1 MTADTVPARRIAA
14 RGRTGDRGAD
24 VDTAGPA
31 TRGRA
36 ARTRRGR
43 PRFGLR
49 SVVLIVIGVGFAFP
63 IGWMILS
70 AFKSDQS
77 IVTDAFPLSWRS
89 FLPAHPTLGNFSY
102 LFGHL
107 GFGRNYFNTIFV
119 SACQVAL
126 TIVVCTLAGY
136 AFGRLQFPGRD
147 LFFGLTLLGAFVPVE
162 AMVVPMY
169 HVTKGLGL
177 LSTYPGIFLPFVF
190 SPFGIYLMRQ
200 SFKSLP
206 DATFEASEL
215 DGGGVWRTFWHVGLP
230 GVRPAIASLVLIQ
243 FIGSWSNYFWPL
255 VAVQDPHK
263 QLAQVAMTGYADN
276 ANTPLYGEIFAASAL
291 MTVPLVLLALG
302 LQRYYVAGLAS
313 SGVK

>member
-1 MTADTVPARRIAA
+1 MTTTTMSTKRRSPQRYRRRRI
-14 RGRTGDRGAD
+14 
-24 VDTAGPA
+24 GP
-31 TRGRA
+31 
-36 ARTRRGR
+36 
-43 PRFGLR
+43 R
-49 SVVLIVIGVGFAFP
+49 SIVLTLVGVVFAFP

-70 AFKSDQS
+70 AFKSNQS
-77 IVTDAFPLSWRS
+77 IVTDAFPLSWKS
-89 FLPAHPTLGNFSY
+89 FVPAHPTFGNFSY

-107 GFGRNYFNTIFV
+107 GFGRNYLNTIFV
-119 SACQVAL
+119 STAQVAL
-126 TIVVCTLAGY
+126 TVVVCTLAGY
-136 AFGRLQFPGRD
+136 AFGRLRFRGRNA
-147 LFFGLTLLGAFVPVE
+147 LFALTLLGAFIPVE

-169 HVTKGLGL
+169 HVTKSLGL

-215 DGGGVWRTFWHVGLP
+215 DGAGIWRTFWHVGLP
-230 GVRPAIASLVLIQ
+230 GVRPAVASLVLIQ

-276 ANTPLYGEIFAASAL
+276 TNTPLYGEIFAASAL

-302 LQRYYVAGLAS
+302 LQRYYVAGLSS
-313 SGVK
+313 SGMK